1 MRQVYLAVRLAVANI
16 MNGEKMPLM
25 LDDVVDAADDQQLI
39 GVLKAISTVQTDQ
52 TILLTSD
59 KELAARLESR
69 HVKFNSI
76 EL

>member
-59 KELAARLESR
+59 KELAARLESM